1 MIRLLSGKSSSP
13 STAAAKTLPT
23 RSTVPGILITVL
35 LSALLLLSA
44 CSKPP
49 DDSSAP
55 PPGESPTAQAAAA
68 GSDVDMPKGRL
79 PADVVPQHYELD
91 LLIDPRQPG
100 FSGTARI
107 EIDIARATDGIWLH
121 GQQLEVSQALLQ
133 RDDGTAQSLQYEQLT
148 PLGLARLRPSA
159 QDVQLAAGKA
169 LLVIDYQAAFNQ
181 SLEGLYKVTSGGD
194 DYAFTQFEAT
204 SARLAFPGFDE
215 PAFKVPFDISLTVP
229 DGHSA
234 ITNTPLLDV
243 EQLDDGMQ
251 RHHFARSK
259 PLPTYLLAFAVGPF
273 DVVAWEDLPS
283 NAVRDRSLPLRGIA
297 VRGKGEQLDYA
308 LRHTNEIVTA
318 LEDYFQI
325 PYPYAKLDIIAVP
338 DFSAGA
344 MENAGAITYR
354 EQLLLLDDEATARR
368 KFAYAS
374 VHAHELA
381 HHWFGNL
388 VTPVW
393 WDDIWLN
400 EAFATWMAA
409 VTLDRMDA
417 AGGYRRSLLQR
428 ALGAMQVDS
437 LSSVRQIR
445 QPIASD
451 HDIASA
457 FDAITY
463 SKGGGVLAMFERYLG
478 AEAFRAGIQDYLQQ
492 YAWGNASADDFINT
506 IAARADAGQASI
518 TAQAFRSFLTQPGVP
533 LLAVETNCDSQ
544 PATLQLRQNRYL
556 PLGSAGD
563 SNQLWTLPTCIRYG
577 LADGST
583 HSQCQML
590 ESTLDSVA
598 LTAMQCPS
606 WIMPNAD
613 GAGYY
618 RFNLPDPQWQQ
629 LLQAKDQLSSNEKLV
644 LADSFKAALQAG
656 GIALETLLEQL
667 PQFVNDAQ
675 PEVAGSLLDSVAELY
690 TEFADSSQQ
699 ATMRARLLP
708 LYQQR
713 LQQLGLAPLADR
725 NAANLQNKLVDQL
738 VLVLDDKK
746 LGNEL
751 ARMGLAYTGTAKLDP
766 APLADSNLDLISTAI
781 AAAARD
787 RADSY
792 LRHLQQQVVASSD
805 AIYRQRLLAAM
816 GQHND
821 PAQQA
826 LLLDMALSEDIRDN
840 EIYYLLG
847 PQFAQAE
854 TRAGAWQWLQQNL
867 TAVLERIPV
876 WRKGRVSQLA
886 DSFCSTERAAEVE
899 TFFAER
905 SENLQGGPR
914 ALANTLETIRLCAA
928 RKAHF
933 QPQLQAL
940 MQSSAAL

>member
-1 MIRLLSGKSSSP
+1 MSINSFLRTLLVL
-13 STAAAKTLPT
+13 TTL
-23 RSTVPGILITVL
+23 S
-35 LSALLLLSA
+35 LSLLLSA
-44 CSKPP
+44 CSDPGPGSSDQVMSEPP
-49 DDSSAP
+49 
-55 PPGESPTAQAAAA
+55 AAATPVI
-68 GSDVDMPKGRL
+68 DTHQQQPPRGRL
-79 PADVVPQHYELD
+79 PATVVPQHYQLAVQ
-91 LLIDPRQPG
+91 IDPRQSG
-100 FSGTARI
+100 FSGRAVI
-107 EIDIARATDGIWLH
+107 SVEIRQPVDGIWLH
-121 GQQLEVSQALLQ
+121 GNQLVVSRASLQ
-133 RDDGTAQSLQYEQLT
+133 RAEQDDVPLHYEQRT
-148 PLGLARLRPSA
+148 PLGLAHLQPVDHNMMIPAGEA
-159 QDVQLAAGKA
+159 Q
-169 LLVIDYQAAFNQ
+169 LVIDYQAPFNDA
-181 SLEGLYKVTSGGD
+181 LEGLYKVRSGAE
-194 DYAFTQFEAT
+194 DYAFTQFEAS

-215 PAFKVPFDISLTVP
+215 PAFKVPFDVSLTVP
-229 DGHSA
+229 TGYSA
-234 ITNTPLLDV
+234 ITNTPETSVQHLDH
-243 EQLDDGMQ
+243 GMSLHQ
-251 RHHFARSK
+251 FATSK

-273 DVVAWEDLPS
+273 DVVAWEDLPA
-283 NAVRDRSLPLRGIA
+283 NAVRERSLPLRGIA
-297 VRGKGEQLDYA
+297 VRGKGQQLEYA

-338 DFSAGA
+338 DFAAGA
-344 MENAGAITYR
+344 MENAAAITYR
-354 EQLLLLDDEATARR
+354 EQLLLLDDDATARR

-381 HHWFGNL
+381 HHWFGDL

-428 ALGAMQVDS
+428 ALDAMQVDS

-451 HDIASA
+451 HDIAAA

-478 AEAFRAGIQDYLQQ
+478 GAAFRAGIQDYLQQ

-506 IAARADAGQASI
+506 IAARADAGQAGI

-533 LLAVETNCDSQ
+533 LLTLESNCDHQ

-577 LADGST
+577 RADGST

-590 ESTLDSVA
+590 TSSLDTVA
-598 LTAMQCPS
+598 LSAGQCPT

-618 RFNLPDPQWQQ
+618 RFNLADPQWQQ
-629 LLQAKDQLSSNEKLV
+629 LLQAKDQLTSNEKLV

-656 GIALETLLEQL
+656 RIALDTLLEQL

-675 PEVAGSLLDSVAELY
+675 PEVAGSLLDSVAEFY
-690 TEFADSSQQ
+690 TEFADGNQQ
-699 ATMRARLLP
+699 AALRASLLP

-713 LQQLGLAPLADR
+713 LQQLGLTPLADR
-725 NAANLQNKLVDQL
+725 NAASLQNQLVDQL

-751 ARMGLAYTGTAKLDP
+751 ARMGLAYTGTATLEP
-766 APLADSNLDLISTAI
+766 APLAATNLDLISTAI
-781 AAAARD
+781 AAAGRD
-787 RADSY
+787 LGADY
-792 LRHLQQQVVASSD
+792 LRHLQQQVLSSTD
-805 AIYRQRLLAAM
+805 AIYRQRLLAGM
-816 GQHND
+816 GRHDD
-821 PAQQA
+821 PALQP
-826 LLLDMALSEDIRDN
+826 LLLQLVLNKQIRSN
-840 EIYYLLG
+840 EIFLLLQ
-847 PQFAQAE
+847 PQFEQAA
-854 TRAGAWQWLQQNL
+854 TRDQAWQWLQQNL
-867 TAVLERIPV
+867 DAVLERIPV
-876 WRKGRVSQLA
+876 WRQGRVSQLTA
-886 DSFCSTERAAEVE
+886 GFCSTARAAEVE
-899 TFFAER
+899 AFFADRIE
-905 SENLQGGPR
+905 SLQGGPR
-914 ALANTLETIRLCAA
+914 ALANTLETIALCAA

-940 MQSSAAL
+940 LSNR